1 MKLENVLYNNEKCN
15 ITFSRYSNSDFLA
28 VLINFEDEEYGSPI
42 TTNNSSYVKSDFLDE
57 NGNNPEYIQIRSDEP
72 QYVEFLIE
80 NGLIQEDPAF
90 SIPQGFISIFFFE
103 PTDEF
108 AQYIKEN
115 IEE

>member
-28 VLINFEDEEYGSPI
+28 VLINFESEEYGSPI

-72 QYVEFLIE
+72 QYVKFLIE
-80 NGLIQEDPAF
+80 NGLITGDPAF

-108 AQYIKEN
+108 TQYIKEN